1 MTSIGEMTFY
11 GCSSLK
17 SIYVKGNIEKIKE
30 VFEKT
35 DNKRKIHLLK
45 PLTINENINNLI
57 LYWAELIKGN
67 QY

>member
-1 MTSIGEMTFY
+1 M
-11 GCSSLK
+11 
-17 SIYVKGNIEKIKE
+17 EKIKE

-35 DNKRKIHLLK
+35 DNKDKIHILK
-45 PLTINENINNLI
+45 PLTINESINNLI